1 MGTNNQKKKKKSNK
15 NQIENILKYQ
25 FKWSQPNFVLIKH
38 SVKDTENG
46 NTNPILAMAAIILQ
60 SFHSANLQALI
71 M

>member
-1 MGTNNQKKKKKSNK
+1 MGTNNKKKINQIKSNK
-15 NQIENILKYQ
+15 NQIENILK
-25 FKWSQPNFVLIKH
+25 WSQPKFVLIKH

-46 NTNPILAMAAIILQ
+46 NTNPIMVMVAIILQ

>member
-1 MGTNNQKKKKKSNK
+1 MGTNNKKKINQIKSNK
-15 NQIENILKYQ
+15 NQIENILK
-25 FKWSQPNFVLIKH
+25 WSQPKFVLIKH

-46 NTNPILAMAAIILQ
+46 NTNPILVMVAIILQ